1 MAKLLL
7 GKEVTDALNEKLM
20 ERTAALKERGVI
32 PTLAIVR
39 CGANPSDLS
48 YEKGATKR
56 AELVGVAVKKYELP
70 EDVTKEALMA
80 TIDEINGEDSVHG
93 VLMFRPLPKHLKA
106 DQDEICNRLDPK
118 KDVDCM
124 TDLSNAGVFEGR
136 KDLGYAPCTPEACME
151 ILDYYGIDCKGKSA
165 VVIGRSLVVGKPA
178 AMMLMGKN
186 ATVTVCHTKT
196 VNTAEVARSA
206 DILVS
211 AAGVLGSLTKE
222 YVRPGQV
229 VIDVSINWDPNKVNS
244 KGGKGAI
251 AGDAVFEEVEPIVEA
266 ITPVPGGVGSVTTS
280 VLMKHVVEA
289 AEKVHS

>member
-7 GKEVTDALNEKLM
+7 GKEVTDALNGKLQ
-20 ERTAALKERGVI
+20 ERTAALREKGVV

-48 YEKGATKR
+48 YERGATKR
-56 AELVGVAVKKYELP
+56 AELVGVNVVKFELP
-70 EDVTKEALMA
+70 EDVTKEALLA
-80 TIDEINGEDSVHG
+80 KIDEINADDSVHG

-106 DQDEICNRLDPK
+106 DQNEICNRLDPK

-136 KDLGYAPCTPEACME
+136 KDLGFAPCTPEACME
-151 ILDYYGIDCKGKSA
+151 ILDFYGIDCKGKNA
-165 VVIGRSLVVGKPA
+165 VVIGRSLVVGLPA

-196 VNTAEVARSA
+196 VNTAEIAKSA

-211 AAGVLGSLTKE
+211 AAGVLNSLTKDF
-222 YVRPGQV
+222 VRPGQV
-229 VIDVSINWDPNKVNS
+229 VIDVSINWDPEKENS

-251 AGDAVFEEVEPIVEA
+251 AGDAVFSEVEPIVEA

-289 AEKVHS
+289 AERTL